1 MKEAGDV
8 IENERKHEGAS
19 EEAEEQ
25 GSLPYYDKRPELG
38 KNGPSKL
45 RQRIEQ
51 GMTYLIVIAVGI
63 LFYFAMFRLG
73 NLSKLF
79 VTVVDI
85 LKPIIYGMA
94 IAYLLNPIV
103 KKVDKYLVPVL
114 EKKLERK
121 KAKKLSR
128 AAGVLLSLILLIV
141 LVIALL
147 NMLLPEL
154 FSSIRS
160 LVYTLPGQLADLV
173 EKISKLQDDRST
185 TGILVKNI
193 LEQGSGAL
201 ENWLKNDLL
210 AQTNALMSGLTI
222 GVISFLKEL
231 MNVVIGLI
239 VSTYVL
245 FSKEIF
251 SSQCKK
257 IVYALLRT
265 DHANMTLHL
274 VKKSNEIFGGFII
287 GKIIDSAIIGV
298 LCFVGLSILDMPY
311 VLLVSVIVGV
321 TNVIPFFGPYIGA
334 IPSAVLIL
342 LEEPVKGVY
351 FILFILVLQQLDGNV
366 IGPKILGN
374 STGLSAFWVVFSILL
389 GGGLFGFVGMIMG
402 VPTFAVIYYI
412 VMMLINHRLEKK
424 NLPTLSESYGAK
436 SYVDDNGTY
445 VRRGEE

>member
-1 MKEAGDV
+1 MKETDKRMENPS
-8 IENERKHEGAS
+8 ENEKKEDKAS
-19 EEAEEQ
+19 
-25 GSLPYYDKRPELG
+25 SLPYYDKRPEFG
-38 KNGPSKL
+38 KRGPSML
-45 RQRIEQ
+45 RQRFNQ
-51 GMTYLIVIAVGI
+51 GMTYFLVIVAGV
-63 LFYFAMFRLG
+63 LFYFAMFRLDQ
-73 NLSKLF
+73 LSKLF
-79 VTVVDI
+79 MAVVHI
-85 LKPIIYGMA
+85 LKPIIYGLA

-103 KKVDKYLVPVL
+103 KKVDKYLVPLL
-114 EKKLERK
+114 EKKLEK
-121 KAKKLSR
+121 GKAKKISR
-128 AAGVLLSLILLIV
+128 AVGVLVSLILLVV

-160 LVYTLPGQLADLV
+160 LIYTLPGQLTDLV
-173 EKISKLQDDRST
+173 GKISELQDDRTT

-222 GVISFLKEL
+222 GVISFFKEL

-245 FSKEIF
+245 FSKELF
-251 SSQCKK
+251 SCQCKK
-257 IVYALLRT
+257 IVYALMRT

-274 VKKSNEIFGGFII
+274 TRKSNEIFGGFII

-298 LCFVGLSILDMPY
+298 LCFIGLSLLKMPY

-334 IPSAVLIL
+334 VPSAILIL
-342 LEEPVKGVY
+342 LDEPIKGVY
-351 FILFILVLQQLDGNV
+351 FIIFILVLQQIDGNV
-366 IGPKILGN
+366 IGPKILGE

-402 VPTFAVIYYI
+402 VPTFAVIYYV
-412 VMMLINHRLEKK
+412 VMMVINQRLEKK
-424 NLPTLSESYGAK
+424 KLPTTSESYGEK
-436 SYVDDNGTY
+436 SYVDDNGNY
-445 VRRGEE
+445 VRRGDEEQ